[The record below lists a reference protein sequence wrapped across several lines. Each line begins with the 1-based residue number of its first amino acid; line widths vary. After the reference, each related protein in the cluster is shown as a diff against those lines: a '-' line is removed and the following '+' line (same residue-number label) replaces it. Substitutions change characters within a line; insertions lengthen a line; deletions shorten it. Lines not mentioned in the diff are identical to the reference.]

1 MEGAFG
7 KYWGGIAFK
16 NKHQVVIT
24 DLDNHNWLPASLHP
38 FPLPFPRSQ
47 LKEEKKKIPS
57 KPLFSTKSVSHPISS
72 VTTFLQHI

>member
-47 LKEEKKKIPS
+47 LKEEKKNPK
-57 KPLFSTKSVSHPISS
+57 
-72 VTTFLQHI
+72 